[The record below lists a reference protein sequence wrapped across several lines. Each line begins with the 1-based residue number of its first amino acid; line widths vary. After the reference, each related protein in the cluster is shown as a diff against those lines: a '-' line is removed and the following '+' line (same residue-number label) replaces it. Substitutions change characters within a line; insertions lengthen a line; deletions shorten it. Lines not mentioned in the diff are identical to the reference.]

1 MSNVCKLTEEPLMSK
16 LVQCGV
22 IGAIVAAAT
31 MCHPAVVNKGAFMTV
46 THRVR

>member
-1 MSNVCKLTEEPLMSK
+1 MNNVCKLTGEQLMSK

-31 MCHPAVVNKGAFMTV
+31 MCYRAVVKKGHIPKFS
-46 THRVR
+46 